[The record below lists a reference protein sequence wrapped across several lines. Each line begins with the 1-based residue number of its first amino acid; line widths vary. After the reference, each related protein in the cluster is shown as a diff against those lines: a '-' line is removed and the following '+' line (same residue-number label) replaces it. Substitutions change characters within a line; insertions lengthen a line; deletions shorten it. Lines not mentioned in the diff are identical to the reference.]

1 MANHLNWL
9 IPIAQY
15 SQIDTEVPAC
25 VASIWTSAI
34 ATCDVTA
41 STEPIVYFK
50 AVDWK
55 KIKSQWKKTRNEQ
68 QDLQSDR
75 SFVDIIWLCREK
87 RRGHSCF
94 ALLLKVDFH
103 LPSQLR
109 LSITHRPP
117 DDKRQMSC
125 TSLYRC
131 LIFKYLWLT
140 LCIFSLPHP
149 MVNTFSLLQN
159 LFPHFG
165 TICCVPLHNSCGPQ
179 MGPAPQFRN
188 HCSRGKQEDEKCIV
202 YHYYYDDWYYCL
214 FSST

>member
-1 MANHLNWL
+1 M
-9 IPIAQY
+9 
-15 SQIDTEVPAC
+15 PAC
-25 VASIWTSAI
+25 VASIWTSA
-34 ATCDVTA
+34 TCDVTP
-41 STEPIVYFK
+41 STEPIVHFK

-55 KIKSQWKKTRNEQ
+55 KIKSQRKKTRNEQ

-131 LIFKYLWLT
+131 LFFKVFMAYIMYATVANKLFLLAPPYRQHILIASKLFFPTLT
-140 LCIFSLPHP
+140 QF
-149 MVNTFSLLQN
+149 V
-159 LFPHFG
+159 
-165 TICCVPLHNSCGPQ
+165 CCVPLHNSCGPQ
-179 MGPAPQFRN
+179 MVPAPQFRN

>member
-1 MANHLNWL
+1 MSNKTYSL
-9 IPIAQY
+9 IVALSISYDYAERRGEDAAVFFFQ
-15 SQIDTEVPAC
+15 PA
-25 VASIWTSAI
+25 
-34 ATCDVTA
+34 
-41 STEPIVYFK
+41 K
-50 AVDWK
+50 
-55 KIKSQWKKTRNEQ
+55 Q
-68 QDLQSDR
+68 L
-75 SFVDIIWLCREK
+75 LCR
-87 RRGHSCF
+87 SCC

-188 HCSRGKQEDEKCIV
+188 HCSRRKQV
-202 YHYYYDDWYYCL
+202 FMYCL
-214 FSST
+214 PQLL